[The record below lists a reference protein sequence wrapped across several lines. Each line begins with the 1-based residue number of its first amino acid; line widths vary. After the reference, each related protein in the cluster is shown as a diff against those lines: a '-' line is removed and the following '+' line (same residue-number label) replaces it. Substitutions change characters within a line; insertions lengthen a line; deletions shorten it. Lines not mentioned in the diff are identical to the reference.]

1 MFSSYSSSAN
11 PLPLLPIL
19 LFYPLDISVEGNR
32 GFGLRIPD
40 NYFIWNSVLSEV
52 SYVTSKLIIIKYP
65 PIRLGRT
72 KLILENHT

>member
-11 PLPLLPIL
+11 PLLLPIL
-19 LFYPLDISVEGNR
+19 LFYPLDISVNR
-32 GFGLRIPD
+32 GFGLHLPD